1 MRKSPTQEPRWH
13 DDQTKLEDPSNKQ
26 RDRRCVMDCPRCG
39 GLMVSEKFEDLTD
52 DTGEFY
58 FFGRRCIICG
68 EILDPMILTNRGVSE
83 SLVAH

>member
-1 MRKSPTQEPRWH
+1 
-13 DDQTKLEDPSNKQ
+13 
-26 RDRRCVMDCPRCG
+26 MDCPRCG